1 MQTRQSLLP
10 EEINDLCFVDVKHN
24 KDVFESL
31 KSNVKVSFDGQRFA
45 YKVFT
50 QPDLH
55 WAFSKVL
62 RKKPLDHLYFQRFYF
77 VKLVLVKESN

>member
-10 EEINDLCFVDVKHN
+10 EEINDVCFVDVKNH

-45 YKVFT
+45 YKVRPSWCMCVSKFT
-50 QPDLH
+50 WQ
-55 WAFSKVL
+55 
-62 RKKPLDHLYFQRFYF
+62 
-77 VKLVLVKESN
+77 LVV

>member
-10 EEINDLCFVDVKHN
+10 EEINDHCFVDVKHN

-45 YKVFT
+45 YKVSAQT
-50 QPDLH
+50 NLTCI
-55 WAFSKVL
+55 L
-62 RKKPLDHLYFQRFYF
+62 
-77 VKLVLVKESN
+77 